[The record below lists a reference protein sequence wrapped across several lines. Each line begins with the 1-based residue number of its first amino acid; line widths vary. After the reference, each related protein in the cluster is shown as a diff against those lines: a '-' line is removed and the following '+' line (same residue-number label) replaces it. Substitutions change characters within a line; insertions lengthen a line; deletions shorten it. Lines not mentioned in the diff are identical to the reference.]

1 MTEPYQTPYDE
12 LPYDS
17 QAFPQTHPDRLAVL
31 ARLFGMAPASLN
43 GCRVLE
49 LGCAS
54 GGNLIP
60 MAAQMP
66 DASFLGIDL
75 SARQVADGQAVIA
88 ELGLGNIELRQM
100 SITDVDESIG
110 KFDYILV
117 HGVYSWVPQEVQDK
131 ILTVCKENL
140 APGGVAYVSYNT
152 YPGWRMR
159 GMIRDMMLYHAR
171 QFAEAPQQI
180 QQARALLDFLAQN
193 VPTENNPYGILL
205 KQETEWLRNQGD
217 AYLAHDH
224 LEVVNEPLYFHQF
237 AERAAHHGL
246 QYLGEAEFSTMLASN
261 FPPQVVETLRKIA
274 PDIIRME
281 QYMDFL
287 RNRMFRQTLLVHQGA
302 PVNRNLGWQNLE
314 GFYVASAAR
323 PIATAPDIHSAAVE
337 QFRAPNGAIL
347 NTPNPITKAAMMI
360 LAEHWPRGMQFA
372 DLCAAARSRL
382 ENNPLMVTPDAAT
395 AARDAQ
401 VLGGDLLQSY
411 SAAVVE
417 LHMQA
422 LGFVSVVSDRP
433 KANVLA
439 RLQAEKGPRV
449 TNLRHETINLDE
461 FNRQLLR
468 HLDGSRD
475 RAALLEVLAGLVSQG
490 VLTIQQQGQAVKEAD
505 AVREILSQALDQ
517 NLLNLAR
524 VALLE
529 G

>member
-1 MTEPYQTPYDE
+1 
-12 LPYDS
+12 
-17 QAFPQTHPDRLAVL
+17 
-31 ARLFGMAPASLN
+31 
-43 GCRVLE
+43 
-49 LGCAS
+49 
-54 GGNLIP
+54 
-60 MAAQMP
+60 
-66 DASFLGIDL
+66 
-75 SARQVADGQAVIA
+75 
-88 ELGLGNIELRQM
+88 
-100 SITDVDESIG
+100 
-110 KFDYILV
+110 
-117 HGVYSWVPQEVQDK
+117 
-131 ILTVCKENL
+131 
-140 APGGVAYVSYNT
+140 
-152 YPGWRMR
+152 
-159 GMIRDMMLYHAR
+159 
-171 QFAEAPQQI
+171 
-180 QQARALLDFLAQN
+180 
-193 VPTENNPYGILL
+193 
-205 KQETEWLRNQGD
+205 
-217 AYLAHDH
+217 
-224 LEVVNEPLYFHQF
+224 
-237 AERAAHHGL
+237 
-246 QYLGEAEFSTMLASN
+246 
-261 FPPQVVETLRKIA
+261 
-274 PDIIRME
+274 
-281 QYMDFL
+281 
-287 RNRMFRQTLLVHQGA
+287 
-302 PVNRNLGWQNLE
+302 
-314 GFYVASAAR
+314 
-323 PIATAPDIHSAAVE
+323 
-337 QFRAPNGAIL
+337 
-347 NTPNPITKAAMMI
+347 MMI